1 MIWLNMKHQCSNMNE
16 QTRQNYRLRGPLLQ
30 AILSV
35 QQRTWYA
42 TGIKKQEKN
51 NV

>member
-1 MIWLNMKHQCSNMNE
+1 MIWLNMKHQFSNMNE

-35 QQRTWYA
+35 QERTWYA